1 MYQVEE
7 NNALATSFPAFHSI
21 GKHNHQTRSATQN
34 LLDVPL
40 ARGKFHIKVRRAW
53 NPPFQILMKFGAYV
67 SPFQGWRAMARAR
80 THTRAKVFRRVIN
93 STRKWKFW
101 LHVYTT

>member
-21 GKHNHQTRSATQN
+21 DKHNHQTRSATQN

-40 ARGKFHIKVRRAW
+40 ARGKFHIKVGRA
-53 NPPFQILMKFGAYV
+53 
-67 SPFQGWRAMARAR
+67 
-80 THTRAKVFRRVIN
+80 
-93 STRKWKFW
+93 
-101 LHVYTT
+101 